1 MIRLIISHQFTI
13 GLLLG
18 VCLFAPWDERRR
30 HFAPRVALGTS
41 LLIAFEQLLRGVVA
55 RVMAMLLVQVV
66 LSYLLVRACF
76 SCGRVHAV
84 FTVTCAYTVQ
94 HITSCWT

>member
-66 LSYLLVRACF
+66 LSYLLVRA
-76 SCGRVHAV
+76 
-84 FTVTCAYTVQ
+84 
-94 HITSCWT
+94 